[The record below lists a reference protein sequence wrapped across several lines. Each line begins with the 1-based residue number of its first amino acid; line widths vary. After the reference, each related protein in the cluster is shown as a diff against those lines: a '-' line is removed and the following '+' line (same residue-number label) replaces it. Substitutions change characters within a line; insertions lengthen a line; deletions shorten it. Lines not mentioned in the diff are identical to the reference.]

1 MREIGSCNVAFI
13 WDIVYLIESIYFST
27 ALHDW
32 IPHAVDANERYR
44 TFGRPSVL
52 SHDRLVYTIAYH
64 IQELRSKEI
73 CNAVSMELRRLMGE
87 ELLLR
92 TKLIR
97 SGVRDVSKD
106 VELPPNRL
114 DQLDE
119 ESADYD
125 DKRLCHSCKH
135 ICFFSAVVCEC
146 SESKVSCLRHSH
158 YMCRCS
164 VKRKY
169 LLIWT
174 TEQEMK
180 ETISR
185 VEKRCENV
193 EYANPSTALNDPVQP
208 KHDSN
213 EPLVDAEGA
222 EKDRLHHV
230 SYEVPVDPICTFEPE
245 VPSLISSDASCSSVG
260 SRDAPYFKEEV
271 QLQKQQLDT
280 ISSTTQEVKVHTSS
294 SNELRKDVLVSSD
307 PIQSDIECSN
317 HSAVEQRTNEPS
329 MDSELRNDALA
340 ASDLRQTIT
349 PSNTHKTMEEATNDA
364 SQNTSQMN
372 IVFKASDIGSNVKV
386 GTDTI
391 DEASD
396 DYSA

>member
-1 MREIGSCNVAFI
+1 
-13 WDIVYLIESIYFST
+13 
-27 ALHDW
+27 
-32 IPHAVDANERYR
+32 
-44 TFGRPSVL
+44 
-52 SHDRLVYTIAYH
+52 
-64 IQELRSKEI
+64 
-73 CNAVSMELRRLMGE
+73 
-87 ELLLR
+87 
-92 TKLIR
+92 
-97 SGVRDVSKD
+97 
-106 VELPPNRL
+106 
-114 DQLDE
+114 
-119 ESADYD
+119 
-125 DKRLCHSCKH
+125 
-135 ICFFSAVVCEC
+135 
-146 SESKVSCLRHSH
+146 
-158 YMCRCS
+158 
-164 VKRKY
+164 
-169 LLIWT
+169 
-174 TEQEMK
+174 MK